1 MNLRNIGTGERINL
15 QGNGKHITIGGGLY
29 VPPEESEYWR
39 TPLYSGNNFNDYKWE
54 GKHYISSMT
63 GGGRKASI
71 IMRQGTDKSLSCING
86 RTHVPNIL
94 MCSIP
99 FRPDD
104 SIWHDYFVL
113 YNPVRVSVKGK
124 NYLKYDTTG
133 YRVQT
138 MSTYIRAAVCLL
150 LQIKDSTVDK
160 IEPTNNILLINWQ
173 YTSAVH
179 IDVQNRVIM
188 RYLHNFDKINS
199 ILIYDSQNWFYDQ
212 KNPQNMKYEVNLDNI
227 YFAIK

>member
-1 MNLRNIGTGERINL
+1 MNLMNIVNGERINL
-15 QGNGKHITIGGGLY
+15 QGNGKHITRNGRHITIGGSLY

-71 IMRQGTDKSLSCING
+71 IMRHGFDKRLSCVED
-86 RTHVPNIL
+86 RTHVPKML

-99 FRPDD
+99 FGPDD
-104 SIWHDYFVL
+104 SIWLDYLVL

-124 NYLKYDTTG
+124 NYIKYATTG
-133 YRVQT
+133 YNFKT
-138 MSTYIRAAVCLL
+138 MNTYTRAAICLL

-173 YTSAVH
+173 YTSAAP
-179 IDVQNRVIM
+179 IDAQNREIM
-188 RYLHNFDKINS
+188 RCLHNFDKINS
-199 ILIYDSQNWFYDQ
+199 ILIYD
-212 KNPQNMKYEVNLDNI
+212 PQNMKCEVNLDNI

>member
-15 QGNGKHITIGGGLY
+15 QGNGKHMTIGGSLY
-29 VPPEESEYWR
+29 VPPEEAEYLR
-39 TPLYSGNNFNDYKWE
+39 ISRYHDKNYKWE

-71 IMRQGTDKSLSCING
+71 IMRHGFDKRLSCVED
-86 RTHVPNIL
+86 RTHVPKML

-99 FRPDD
+99 FGPDD
-104 SIWHDYFVL
+104 SIWLDYLVL

-124 NYLKYDTTG
+124 NYIKYATTG
-133 YRVQT
+133 YNFKT
-138 MSTYIRAAVCLL
+138 MNTYTRAAICLL

-160 IEPTNNILLINWQ
+160 IEPTNNILLINWE
-173 YTSAVH
+173 YTNPVP

-199 ILIYDSQNWFYDQ
+199 ILIYD
-212 KNPQNMKYEVNLDNI
+212 PQNMKCEVNLDNI

>member
-15 QGNGKHITIGGGLY
+15 QGNGKHMTIGGSLY
-29 VPPEESEYWR
+29 VPPEEAEYLR
-39 TPLYSGNNFNDYKWE
+39 ISRYYDKNYKWE

-71 IMRQGTDKSLSCING
+71 IMRHGFDKRLTSVED
-86 RTHVPNIL
+86 RTHVPNMI

-99 FRPDD
+99 FGPDD
-104 SIWHDYFVL
+104 SIWLDYLVL

-124 NYLKYDTTG
+124 NYIKYATTG
-133 YRVQT
+133 YNFKT
-138 MSTYIRAAVCLL
+138 MNTYTRAAICLL

-160 IEPTNNILLINWQ
+160 IEPTNNILLINWE
-173 YTSAVH
+173 YTSAAP
-179 IDVQNRVIM
+179 IDAQNREIM
-188 RYLHNFDKINS
+188 RCLHNFDKINS
-199 ILIYDSQNWFYDQ
+199 ILIYD
-212 KNPQNMKYEVNLDNI
+212 PQNMKCEVNLDNI

>member
-1 MNLRNIGTGERINL
+1 MNLRNIVTGERINL
-15 QGNGKHITIGGGLY
+15 QGNGKHMTIGGSLY
-29 VPPEESEYWR
+29 VPPEEAEYLR
-39 TPLYSGNNFNDYKWE
+39 ISRYHDQNYKWE

-71 IMRQGTDKSLSCING
+71 IMRHGFDKRLSCVED
-86 RTHVPNIL
+86 RTHVPKML

-99 FRPDD
+99 FGPDD
-104 SIWHDYFVL
+104 SIWLDYLVL

-124 NYLKYDTTG
+124 NYIKYATTG
-133 YRVQT
+133 YNFKT
-138 MSTYIRAAVCLL
+138 MNTYTRAAICLL

-173 YTSAVH
+173 YTSAAP
-179 IDVQNRVIM
+179 IDAQNREIM
-188 RYLHNFDKINS
+188 RCLHNFDKINS
-199 ILIYDSQNWFYDQ
+199 ILIYD
-212 KNPQNMKYEVNLDNI
+212 PQNMKCEVNLDNI